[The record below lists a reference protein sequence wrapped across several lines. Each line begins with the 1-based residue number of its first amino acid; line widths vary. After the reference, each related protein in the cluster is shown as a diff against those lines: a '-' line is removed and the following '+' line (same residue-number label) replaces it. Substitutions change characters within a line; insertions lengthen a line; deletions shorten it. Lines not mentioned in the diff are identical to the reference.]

1 MAPGAAGAARDP
13 YRRSIAGDLLDN
25 ATDLVTV
32 PTLLG
37 HATVHTTPQDAR
49 RGERAKQ
56 QAVGT
61 MQVPSIQ

>member
-1 MAPGAAGAARDP
+1 M
-13 YRRSIAGDLLDN
+13 GDLG
-25 ATDLVTV
+25 TV

-49 RGERAKQ
+49 RGERAKK